1 MWVVLVVF
9 GAVVVIGS
17 LAEVNA
23 QSGAY
28 RASTNRGYAALA
40 TRVVD
45 ASNATGAQLGALMD
59 EAPNLTND
67 PWPDAGGKTARAEIQ
82 QGLDQAVSAADQQ
95 ASQAAGLVPPDPTG
109 NVSGGI
115 TAVMATRASAVAG
128 LRTAI
133 DQLLGMSPLPV
144 AGAPPS
150 PTSTAAVPLQSPEA
164 TARAMGAVGRALEGA
179 DAAYRVVAAT
189 ARRQPGPIRLP
200 RSVWVTSPAAEAP
213 LGATRLA
220 AFAPVLAESQ
230 ALVPFHQLVI
240 TAVGLSP
247 PAVASGSPG
256 TIGVGCA
263 KYAQSTA
270 PDSQPSVLPP
280 TATVGV
286 DLTVTNCGTVDES
299 GVPVTETLAL
309 ADPAGTALPPAGARG
324 ASARVE
330 VSVPAGSSVAPSLP
344 PMTVAGG
351 HRYTL
356 TVSLAAPVSQ
366 MSNPFGSAGTSQ
378 AFLLQIT
385 G

>member
-1 MWVVLVVF
+1 M
-9 GAVVVIGS
+9 
-17 LAEVNA
+17 
-23 QSGAY
+23 
-28 RASTNRGYAALA
+28 
-40 TRVVD
+40 
-45 ASNATGAQLGALMD
+45 
-59 EAPNLTND
+59 
-67 PWPDAGGKTARAEIQ
+67 
-82 QGLDQAVSAADQQ
+82 SAADQQ

-247 PAVASGSPG
+247 PAVATGSPG

-263 KYAQSTA
+263 KYARVDGAGQPAHVCCRRPPPSAST
-270 PDSQPSVLPP
+270 
-280 TATVGV
+280 
-286 DLTVTNCGTVDES
+286 
-299 GVPVTETLAL
+299 
-309 ADPAGTALPPAGARG
+309 
-324 ASARVE
+324 
-330 VSVPAGSSVAPSLP
+330 
-344 PMTVAGG
+344 
-351 HRYTL
+351 
-356 TVSLAAPVSQ
+356 
-366 MSNPFGSAGTSQ
+366 
-378 AFLLQIT
+378 
-385 G
+385 